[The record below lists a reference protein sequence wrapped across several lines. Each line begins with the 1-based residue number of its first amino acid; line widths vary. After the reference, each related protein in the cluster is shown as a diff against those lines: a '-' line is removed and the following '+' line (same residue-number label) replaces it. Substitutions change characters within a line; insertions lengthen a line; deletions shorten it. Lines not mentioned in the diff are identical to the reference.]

1 MARRREEGDFQAA
14 LAHFG
19 FTQPAILAIVA
30 NGLTISND
38 LIGIETKD
46 IENIMKILRTS
57 TVPPMMVPYMA
68 QKRLNTLCYWVNRR
82 HRLLESIDIIEFTP
96 EAADAFGRLMA
107 FETQEEDTSTVKP
120 PSEFQQGSKWKA
132 FKEGAIAFFNFV

>member
-46 IENIMKILRTS
+46 IENIM
-57 TVPPMMVPYMA
+57 
-68 QKRLNTLCYWVNRR
+68 
-82 HRLLESIDIIEFTP
+82 
-96 EAADAFGRLMA
+96 
-107 FETQEEDTSTVKP
+107 
-120 PSEFQQGSKWKA
+120 
-132 FKEGAIAFFNFV
+132 